1 MAEAPDKLGGR
12 LWACGLSH
20 FETWQRIADWPRGGG
35 NSDGDDTDSVGGGAT
50 ARSRMLHLVLED
62 DVTFFKGWREEMA
75 RLVDTVL
82 PKGWEVLYLDCMPTV
97 DGWHF
102 GPRLEAEPGGAQ
114 GSTRVALEGIQHTS
128 VAVCSRLLAVAV
140 EEHEHHTVC
149 EYSVACSKSATTT

>member
-20 FETWQRIADWPRGGG
+20 FETWQRIADWPRSGG
-35 NSDGDDTDSVGGGAT
+35 SDGDDTGA
-50 ARSRMLHLVLED
+50 AVRPRVLHLVLED
-62 DVTFFKGWREEMA
+62 DVTFFKCWREEMA

-102 GPRLEAEPGGAQ
+102 GPRLDAEPGGAQ
-114 GSTRVALEGIQHTS
+114 GSTRVALEGI
-128 VAVCSRLLAVAV
+128 
-140 EEHEHHTVC
+140 
-149 EYSVACSKSATTT
+149 